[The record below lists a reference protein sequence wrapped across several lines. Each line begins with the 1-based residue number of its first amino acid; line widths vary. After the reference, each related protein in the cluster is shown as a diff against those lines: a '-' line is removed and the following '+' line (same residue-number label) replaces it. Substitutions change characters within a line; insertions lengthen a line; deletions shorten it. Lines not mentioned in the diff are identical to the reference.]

1 MLMGSFG
8 QGVWGSA
15 NVHVAQTVLAVGQR
29 WVANLPRLW
38 PQDEHQAMYA
48 ISLLKHAVQMCTE
61 LLVQLLSVS
70 LRRNLTGKPIELSV
84 STRRNLT
91 GKLIESNDDVE

>member
-8 QGVWGSA
+8 QGVWCSA
-15 NVHVAQTVLAVGQR
+15 NVAQTVLAVGQQ
-29 WVANLPRLW
+29 WVANLTRLW

-48 ISLLKHAVQMCTE
+48 ISLLKHVVQMCTE

-70 LRRNLTGKPIELSV
+70 LRRNLTGKLNDNV
-84 STRRNLT
+84 KWGTKSTKHGNIGRNVCLFT
-91 GKLIESNDDVE
+91 